1 MKLNPGLK
9 VGLQNSAKILVVGS
23 HLFYQNLTTCHDW
36 PVQKATVDL
45 PVRMQGNLKC
55 TSSNSLSPLGAQNK
69 GFGAA
74 L

>member
-1 MKLNPGLK
+1 M
-9 VGLQNSAKILVVGS
+9 
-23 HLFYQNLTTCHDW
+23 CHDW

-45 PVRMQGNLKC
+45 PIRMQENLKC
-55 TSSNSLSPLGAQNK
+55 TSGNSLSPLGAQNK

>member
-1 MKLNPGLK
+1 M
-9 VGLQNSAKILVVGS
+9 
-23 HLFYQNLTTCHDW
+23 CHDW

-45 PVRMQGNLKC
+45 PIRMQENLKY
-55 TSSNSLSPLGAQNK
+55 TSGNSLSPLGAQNK